1 MNDVYDDDFFA
12 IIDPA
17 NSRQTTPRSPYRNQA
32 KPKPKRTPETKLQSK
47 IIKWLE
53 EHGAIVLR
61 TNSGVFT
68 GESGNRVQGTA
79 AGTSDLTCCWR
90 GRFVAIEVKAENGTT
105 TDKQERYI
113 NRVNASGGLAFV
125 ARSVEDVKRQLL
137 EVMG

>member
-1 MNDVYDDDFFA
+1 MTNDDFFT

-32 KPKPKRTPETKLQSK
+32 KPKPKRTPETKLQHK

-68 GESGNRVQGTA
+68 GESGNRVQGGW
-79 AGTSDLTCCWR
+79 AGVSDLNICWR
-90 GRFVAIEVKAENGTT
+90 GKFVAIEIKVEGRQPTAM
-105 TDKQERYI
+105 QERYI
-113 NRVNASGGLAFV
+113 NRVNAAGGLAFV

-137 EVMG
+137 EVE